1 MKQISFIQS
10 LVEFNRRV
18 LYQGT
23 PDKDRKYSMTEIENL
38 LFFNEVFLS
47 NMKEIFS
54 KYNTKDILEK
64 YVDLLS
70 QYISNIKFIKNL
82 VSMLNPGLVFDKDDS
97 FERRF
102 AMESTLSNIIIDQHF
117 PLDKPIN
124 FKFDSDQLY
133 YVSILDEKYLIISF
147 IDKKMNV
154 YSEPMGCIFKD
165 HKSYW
170 KTDECIRDYIKN
182 KYQTLDTVAITVTTS
197 EKNPYIVTKVEYN
210 GNKET
215 MKVIAGLFH
224 GAPIIS
230 NRFIYTK
237 DIKQVISSNNNE
249 QPVISKQKFEK
260 ISISDY
266 MKNDDLIEYPRD
278 SFEEYLHLLKS
289 AATSNA
295 VESIYLTLYRIGTN
309 PSIFYILREA
319 VNNGKDVRVN
329 IELCASGE
337 YINEMW
343 MSEMKRVGIKVT
355 TYAYNTLKV
364 HSKLTLIKFSNGKRI
379 SQIGTGNYNYTTTSQ
394 YTDLSLVTSNDDI
407 CDQVEKVFKMFDG
420 HDVSFNKNLLVTR
433 YNARSELLRLIDEEA
448 DKGIDGFISIKC
460 NSLDDYEIISHLD
473 LAAKMGCT
481 IDLIIRGVC
490 TWIPEQLGVNVTIK
504 SVIWDKLEHSRVYCF
519 NRYNPSIY
527 IGSLDLSTKKIEK
540 RIETMVKIN
549 DPEIMI
555 KICRYLNRYINNG
568 DGWLLTSTGEYVKE

>member
-1 MKQISFIQS
+1 
-10 LVEFNRRV
+10 
-18 LYQGT
+18 
-23 PDKDRKYSMTEIENL
+23 
-38 LFFNEVFLS
+38 
-47 NMKEIFS
+47 
-54 KYNTKDILEK
+54 
-64 YVDLLS
+64 
-70 QYISNIKFIKNL
+70 
-82 VSMLNPGLVFDKDDS
+82 
-97 FERRF
+97 
-102 AMESTLSNIIIDQHF
+102 
-117 PLDKPIN
+117 
-124 FKFDSDQLY
+124 
-133 YVSILDEKYLIISF
+133 
-147 IDKKMNV
+147 
-154 YSEPMGCIFKD
+154 
-165 HKSYW
+165 
-170 KTDECIRDYIKN
+170 
-182 KYQTLDTVAITVTTS
+182 
-197 EKNPYIVTKVEYN
+197 
-210 GNKET
+210 
-215 MKVIAGLFH
+215 
-224 GAPIIS
+224 
-230 NRFIYTK
+230 
-237 DIKQVISSNNNE
+237 
-249 QPVISKQKFEK
+249 
-260 ISISDY
+260 
-266 MKNDDLIEYPRD
+266 
-278 SFEEYLHLLKS
+278 
-289 AATSNA
+289 
-295 VESIYLTLYRIGTN
+295 
-309 PSIFYILREA
+309 LREA

-364 HSKLTLIKFSNGKRI
+364 HSKLTLIKFSNGRRI

-433 YNARSELLRLIDEEA
+433 YNARSELVRLIDEEA

-460 NSLDDYEIISHLD
+460 NSLDDYEIINHLD

-527 IGSLDLSTKKIEK
+527 IGSLDLTTKKIEK

-568 DGWLLTSTGEYVKE
+568 DGWLLTSTGDYVKE